1 MLSLL
6 MIFEFSL
13 VVDEIELSS
22 VSAGNA
28 DELFKE
34 LHALFEWSAFLRIEL
49 VLGFATTNLSQ
60 IIT

>member
-28 DELFKE
+28 DELFNE
-34 LHALFEWSAFLRIEL
+34 LHALFELSAFLRL
-49 VLGFATTNLSQ
+49 
-60 IIT
+60 